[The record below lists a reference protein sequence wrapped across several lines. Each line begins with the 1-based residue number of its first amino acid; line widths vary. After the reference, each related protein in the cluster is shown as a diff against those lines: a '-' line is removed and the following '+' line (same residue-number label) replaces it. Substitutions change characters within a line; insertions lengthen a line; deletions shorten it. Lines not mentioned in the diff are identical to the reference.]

1 MNVRSI
7 SRRCAVALAVAGL
20 ALGSAAVPAT
30 ASVGGRVLVA
40 TACITTPTAKFAPA
54 PDGLVRGFIETGCHG
69 DSIDYVTDNP
79 ASPSWR
85 EVSTPYKGQVL
96 ATVQDAQATYLLYR
110 ATDGVRITKVL
121 HDGTMTHG
129 NVLSPATGGGLEGTL
144 AARGGGWFA
153 VWTEPK
159 AGGGFAL
166 HGKGSVG
173 WTLSPSARMFP
184 AGAGVDD
191 SAPVLSKGSGRDQ
204 YTLAWS
210 RHDSTGFHLMYG
222 SSFHSPWTHFR
233 RLDSTTEN
241 PSAAS
246 TTTGSTAYLAWTSGS
261 QLRLGDT
268 IGAPMHRVPVAQPP
282 AGSMVTAPQ
291 VAVDC
296 GRLYVAYQVDTE
308 NSGTIYVD
316 TLFKGAWVRHTV
328 RVATASAPM
337 LAGVAPH
344 CSSGA
349 VLWTEA
355 GQLYAVMVA

>member
-1 MNVRSI
+1 MKVRSI
-7 SRRCAVALAVAGL
+7 TRRCTVVAAASVSLFSTVA
-20 ALGSAAVPAT
+20 PAG
-30 ASVGGRVLVA
+30 ASVGSRVLVA
-40 TACITTPTAKFAPA
+40 TACITTPTAKFASA
-54 PDGLVRGFIETGCHG
+54 PDGLVRGFIETGCSG

-121 HDGTMTHG
+121 RDGTMTHG
-129 NVLSPATGGGLEGTL
+129 NLLSPAVGGGLEGTL

-173 WTLSPSARMFP
+173 WTLSPKGRMFP
-184 AGAGVDD
+184 AGPGVDD
-191 SAPVLSKGSGRDQ
+191 SAPVLTKGSADDQ

-222 SSFHSPWTHFR
+222 TSFHSPWTHFR
-233 RLDSTTEN
+233 KLDSTTEN
-241 PSAAS
+241 PTAAS
-246 TTTGSTAYLAWTSGS
+246 ASSGSIAWLAWTSGS
-261 QLRLGDT
+261 QLRLADT

-291 VAVDC
+291 VAYDC
-296 GRLYVAYQVDTE
+296 GRLYVAYQVATE

-316 TLFKGAWVRHTV
+316 TLFKGVWVRHTV
-328 RVATASAPM
+328 RVDTASAPV

-355 GQLYAVMVA
+355 SRLYAAMVA

>member
-1 MNVRSI
+1 MKVRSI
-7 SRRCAVALAVAGL
+7 TRRYAVVAAAAGL
-20 ALGSAAVPAT
+20 GLAGAAGPAT
-30 ASVGGRVLVA
+30 ASVGTRVLVA
-40 TACITTPTAKFAPA
+40 TACSTTPTAKFGPA
-54 PDGLVRGFIETGCHG
+54 PDGLVRGFLETSCHG
-69 DSIDYVTDNP
+69 DSIDYITDNP
-79 ASPSWR
+79 VSPGWR
-85 EVSTPYKGQVL
+85 AVPTPYKGQVL

-110 ATDGVRITKVL
+110 AIDGVRVTKVL
-121 HDGTMTHG
+121 RDGTMTHG
-129 NVLSPATGGGLEGTL
+129 NLLSPAAGGGLEGTL

-153 VWTEPK
+153 VWTEPR

-166 HGKGSVG
+166 HGKGSAG

-191 SAPVLSKGSGRDQ
+191 SAPVLSKGSAGDQ

-210 RHDSTGFHLMYG
+210 RHDSAGFHLMYG
-222 SSFHSPWTHFR
+222 TSFHSPWSHFR
-233 RLDSTTEN
+233 KLDSTTEN
-241 PSAAS
+241 PSAAA

-282 AGSMVTAPQ
+282 AGSMVTAPA
-291 VAVDC
+291 VAFDC

-308 NSGTIYVD
+308 NSGTVYVD
-316 TLFKGAWVRHTV
+316 TLFKGASVRHTV
-328 RVATASAPM
+328 RVDAASAPM

-344 CSSGA
+344 CASGA

-355 GQLYAVMVA
+355 GRLYAAMVS

>member
-1 MNVRSI
+1 MKLRSFV
-7 SRRCAVALAVAGL
+7 RRCLLVTTAGL
-20 ALGSAAVPAT
+20 SLFSAAAPAG

-54 PDGLVRGFIETGCHG
+54 PDGLVRGFLETGCHG

-85 EVSTPYKGQVL
+85 EVSTPYKGLVL
-96 ATVQDAQATYLLYR
+96 ATAQDAQATYLLYR

-121 HDGTMTHG
+121 HDGTMTRG
-129 NVLSPATGGGLEGTL
+129 NLLSPAVGGGLEGTL

-153 VWTEPK
+153 VWTEPR

-166 HGKGSVG
+166 HGKGSLG
-173 WTLSPSARMFP
+173 WTLSPKTRMFP

-191 SAPVLSKGSGRDQ
+191 SAPVLTKGSGRDL

-222 SSFHSPWTHFR
+222 TSFHTPWTHFR
-233 RLDSTTEN
+233 MLDSTTEN
-241 PSAAS
+241 PSAGSAS
-246 TTTGSTAYLAWTSGS
+246 SGGTAWLAWTSGS
-261 QLRLGDT
+261 QLRLADT
-268 IGAPMHRVPVAQPP
+268 AGAPMHRVPVAQPP

-291 VAVDC
+291 VAYAC
-296 GRLYVAYQVDTE
+296 GRLYVAFQVDTE

-316 TLFKGAWVRHTV
+316 TLFQGRWGRHTV
-328 RVATASAPM
+328 RVATTTAPM

-355 GQLYAVMVA
+355 GRLYAAMVA